1 MRKILTTIFFVIF
14 SLALN
19 AQDAQTILENA
30 AKAYNNA
37 GGIKASFVLNSKHSS
52 SNDTYSYNG
61 TAFLKANKF
70 KIEIPDAIT
79 WFDGRTQWVY
89 MKENEE
95 VNISNPD
102 NSELQNISPSYIL
115 NTYKNG
121 YKLTYKGEKVS
132 GNKTLVEIELTPFKQ
147 NSDIRKIIIGI
158 DKSTNK
164 FSSIIITDKSGMTNN
179 LKITNL
185 TTGVNLSEEIFK
197 FNKANYP
204 NAEIIDLR

>member
-158 DKSTNK
+158 DKSTNI

>member
-52 SNDTYSYNG
+52 SNDTYTYNG

-158 DKSTNK
+158 DKSTNI